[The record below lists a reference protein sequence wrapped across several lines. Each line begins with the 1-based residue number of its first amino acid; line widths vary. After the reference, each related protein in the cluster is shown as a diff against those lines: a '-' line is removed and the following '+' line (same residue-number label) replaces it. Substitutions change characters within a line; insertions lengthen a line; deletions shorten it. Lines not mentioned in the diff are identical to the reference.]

1 MTEQATNTKAAKSTR
16 SSRKTAAS
24 EIETFKRRFASL
36 NGVMCFMLDFV
47 PQDASAGLELSSF
60 RRASLFREYF
70 GIDTWFLTDCY
81 QPAAIDGCI
90 RQIALGRLSSVRMVN
105 LYDWAQGVQRQDL
118 KRSPVQLTYNRAW
131 QVKNVQGNF
140 DQLILDPAG
149 QPLMYVKRGNDPEHA
164 IEYVNY
170 IKQGKVTRR
179 DSFDRLGFLSRTEYL
194 TPETGFTHTALYYR
208 PNGTTALS
216 ETYRPAVPQPGAEVQ
231 PRPAVDTIHVM
242 NEQGH
247 TVQRFTYHDELVAWW
262 LLQLLNDPHSFYM
275 CICDQLMDYQRY
287 FVELKRQQQ
296 AHPNVRVLG
305 VSHNCH
311 TVDPLDVMNSQL
323 GDNYRFLCDE
333 NQRIDRVITLT
344 ERQKAD
350 VIERYK
356 DKAHD
361 ISVIPHHFVPLPVP
375 AQKKDETQGSLPPHS
390 LIHIGRFAP
399 AKDQAQAVD
408 IIKKVLEKVPD
419 ATLHF
424 FGSGEQEKEVR
435 DKVATEGLESS
446 VIFHGFVPDLRPV
459 YATAS
464 VLLMTS
470 RHEGFPLVLQEALNA
485 SLPAVCY
492 DCRYGPAAMIEDGKN
507 GYLVAPNDVD
517 SAASRLITLLSDD
530 KLREKMS
537 KAALKSMQRFTPQK
551 VATLWAKTLLSL
563 LPEEDSAQPDPLLA
577 AAGTTK

>member
-1 MTEQATNTKAAKSTR
+1 MTTWEANFWSARDVADIG
-16 SSRKTAAS
+16 A
-24 EIETFKRRFASL
+24 L
-36 NGVMCFMLDFV
+36 HGVMCFLLNFV
-47 PQDASAGLELSSF
+47 PHNASAGLELSSF
-60 RRASLFREYF
+60 RRAALFREEL
-70 GIDTWFLTDCY
+70 GIDTWFLTDQY
-81 QPAAIDGCI
+81 QPAAIDNCL
-90 RQIALGRLSSVRMVN
+90 RQIALGRLSSVRLVN
-105 LYDWAQGVQRQDL
+105 LYDYAQGIKRQDL
-118 KRSPVQLTYNRAW
+118 SRHPVELSINSSW
-131 QVKNVQGNF
+131 QVKNVQGSV
-140 DQLILDPAG
+140 DQLVLTQN
-149 QPLMYVKRGNDPEHA
+149 QPLMYIHRTEDPSHA
-164 IEYVNY
+164 IDYVNY
-170 IKQGKVTRR
+170 VKDARITRR
-179 DSFDRLGFLSRTEYL
+179 DTFDRLGFLSRTEFV
-194 TPETGFTHTALYYR
+194 TPENGFTHTALYFR
-208 PNGTTALS
+208 PNGTLALA
-216 ETYRPAVPQPGAEVQ
+216 ETYRPGTPD
-231 PRPAVDTIHVM
+231 PANPAAPPKPVVDTVHVM
-242 NEQGH
+242 NEHGH
-247 TVQRFTYHDELVAWW
+247 TIQRFTYHDELVAWW

-435 DKVATEGLESS
+435 DKVASEGLERS

-507 GYLVAPNDVD
+507 GYLIAPNDVD
-517 SAASRLITLLSDD
+517 TAASRLITLLTDD
-530 KLREKMS
+530 KLRDKMS

-563 LPEEDSAQPDPLLA
+563 LPEEESAQPDPTLA
-577 AAGTTK
+577 AAGTAQRPPEGH